1 MKNKRLNKRDSITV
15 CFNMNGHSFKM
26 FKVIQMGKDGVIDLK
41 ITDFYNCIALSTK
54 QTFLDDNDCLVADG
68 DVSYT

>member
-1 MKNKRLNKRDSITV
+1 MMNKRLNKRDSITV

-54 QTFLDDNDCLVADG
+54 P
-68 DVSYT
+68 